1 MLKKGRY
8 LLNTDGGMVKRSVGD
23 KFGEAAIGV
32 VLNEPGDRAFQIFRD
47 RIGPEMIQGAEYKA
61 LIKGLELALEYGIGK
76 IRVYV
81 DNQLVVDQI
90 NALAAVKSD
99 HLRPYHDRTLALL
112 NKFSDQRVYWVP
124 RERNKEADKLVRE
137 ALAGIDQGPKAREH
151 RPKCAGCGE
160 PVELAYPDDPQ
171 SWIHAVDAN
180 YLGDHSAWLE
190 KEMG

>member
-8 LLNTDGGMVKRSVGD
+8 LLNTDGGMKRLVDGQP
-23 KFGEAAIGV
+23 GEAAIGV

-47 RIGPEMIQGAEYKA
+47 RIGGPETIQGAEYKA
-61 LIKGLELALEYGIGK
+61 LIKGLELALEHGIGK

-90 NALAAVKSD
+90 NAPAAVRSD
-99 HLRPYHDRTLALL
+99 HLKPYHDRALTLL

-137 ALAGIDQGPKAREH
+137 AWKIDQGSKA
-151 RPKCAGCGE
+151 P
-160 PVELAYPDDPQ
+160 
-171 SWIHAVDAN
+171 AV
-180 YLGDHSAWLE
+180 GR
-190 KEMG
+190 